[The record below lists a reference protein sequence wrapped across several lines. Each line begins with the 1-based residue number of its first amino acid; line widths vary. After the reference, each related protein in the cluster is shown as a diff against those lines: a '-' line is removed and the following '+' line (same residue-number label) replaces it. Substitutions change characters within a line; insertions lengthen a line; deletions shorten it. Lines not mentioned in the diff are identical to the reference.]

1 MRPGVRAVLSTAIVA
16 TAVGLAT
23 VGAAGGTPLA
33 RIVRVLVAALLGAA
47 ALAVVRRPH
56 GRLAAGVVLTGAL
69 AAATVGGTVGFAHLR
84 VGGWSV
90 HAVGGLLA
98 LVGGLVVVGVLAVEL
113 IRSVH
118 GWARLAALPIAL
130 ALVAFVVYPVL
141 TAVYATAQP
150 HARLGSATPATRGRT
165 YTDVRFRTADGITL
179 SGWYLPSR
187 DGAAVALLHGAS
199 STRSSVLDQAV
210 ALNRHGYGVLLFDA
224 RGHGRS
230 SGSPMD
236 LGWYGDRDV
245 EAAIDELTR
254 QPHVDPGRIAVV
266 GMSMG
271 GEEAI
276 GAAATDH
283 RIRAVVAE
291 GAENRTYADRAAWLP
306 RSPNGWLQRGM
317 DRLAYGLTDLLT
329 PARPPIG
336 LRAAAARAAPRP
348 MLLIAGSGEEAA
360 ADAIRRASPATVQV
374 WASHAGHTRG
384 LATHPA
390 AWRARVFGFLDHAL
404 APRVRQPG

>member
-1 MRPGVRAVLSTAIVA
+1 
-16 TAVGLAT
+16 
-23 VGAAGGTPLA
+23 
-33 RIVRVLVAALLGAA
+33 
-47 ALAVVRRPH
+47 
-56 GRLAAGVVLTGAL
+56 
-69 AAATVGGTVGFAHLR
+69 
-84 VGGWSV
+84 
-90 HAVGGLLA
+90 
-98 LVGGLVVVGVLAVEL
+98 
-113 IRSVH
+113 
-118 GWARLAALPIAL
+118 
-130 ALVAFVVYPVL
+130 
-141 TAVYATAQP
+141 
-150 HARLGSATPATRGRT
+150 
-165 YTDVRFRTADGITL
+165 
-179 SGWYLPSR
+179 
-187 DGAAVALLHGAS
+187 
-199 STRSSVLDQAV
+199 
-210 ALNRHGYGVLLFDA
+210 
-224 RGHGRS
+224 
-230 SGSPMD
+230 
-236 LGWYGDRDV
+236 
-245 EAAIDELTR
+245 
-254 QPHVDPGRIAVV
+254 VDPGRIAVV